1 MVMRLRLTVK
11 SRNYGSTMAKPD
23 AWELILANN
32 FNPAETQSMVDNATD
47 DFVSGQMARVLL
59 EIKKATS

>member
-1 MVMRLRLTVK
+1 
-11 SRNYGSTMAKPD
+11 
-23 AWELILANN
+23 
-32 FNPAETQSMVDNATD
+32 MVDNATD